1 MTQRANDFLIWRAG
15 SSVNWEC
22 TATDIAEETGL
33 SLTSVRET
41 CRRRGWSIVHG
52 DTGSSGRDRRSV
64 DNIIS
69 SPYIQGKGHN

>member
-1 MTQRANDFLIWRAG
+1 MTQRANDFIIWRAG
-15 SSVNWEC
+15 MSVNWEC
-22 TATDIAEETGL
+22 TAKDIAEETGL

-52 DTGSSGRDRRSV
+52 DKGTSGWNRRSV
-64 DNIIS
+64 DNIMS